1 MNVILAIDA
10 QSFSSR
16 TAKYAIE
23 YAKRMGGDL
32 VILAVLS
39 RKELDENPRL
49 VKFTQIVMS
58 RIKTEAGDEGV
69 DAKTLLESGPPAES
83 ILLEADRIKA
93 AAIIL
98 SPSTKTGIDKFMIG
112 SVSEGLIKAAKCP
125 VIIVK

>member
-1 MNVILAIDA
+1 MNILLAIDA
-10 QSFSSR
+10 QSFSSK

-32 VILAVLS
+32 LIVSVLS
-39 RKELDENPRL
+39 RKEMEENPRL

-69 DAKTLLESGPPAES
+69 EAKALLEKGPPVET
-83 ILLEADRIKA
+83 ILIEADRVQA

-98 SPSTKTGIDKFMIG
+98 GPTVKTGLDKFMIG
-112 SVSEGLIKAAKCP
+112 SVSEGLIKGAKCP
-125 VIIVK
+125 VIIAR